1 MLQFMHAHVI
11 TFQVIRADIEVENTR
26 QDDLCIYQCY
36 FKTWNKYIDFI
47 FGDIADIVEKDSL

>member
-11 TFQVIRADIEVENTR
+11 TFQVIRADIEVKNTR

-47 FGDIADIVEKDSL
+47 FGDIADIV